1 MRTNLLVAW
10 HNDFAALNTLF
21 DSEGTIQNNTE
32 TISAEARSS
41 GVMAEDTSDKIN
53 IVNPRISL
61 KRKDGETKMPVLA
74 EAETVETLA
83 KMHLRAFGTESP
95 DKAEGI
101 FGLAMMQRMIAP
113 TNWVDGIKD
122 SMVAGD
128 RVFLIKKTDDSL
140 PTTFYH
146 DLYADLTSSV
156 SSRSKSIYR
165 SALFCNAPDELTN
178 SQITTGVTNVMST
191 QDAFFGTLSATAWG
205 AFDKSLVLTGS
216 SSGSGHTYKC
226 RIYTKS

>member
-10 HNDFAALNTLF
+10 HGDFAALNTLF

-32 TISAEARSS
+32 VISAESRTS
-41 GVMAEDTSDKIN
+41 GVSAEDQCDKIN
-53 IVNPRISL
+53 IVNPRVSL

-74 EAETVETLA
+74 EAETLEPLA

-122 SMVAGD
+122 SLASGD
-128 RVFLIKKTDDSL
+128 RVFLIKKADDSL
-140 PTTFYH
+140 PTTFYQ
-146 DLYADLTSSV
+146 DLYADLTAAV
-156 SSRSKSIYR
+156 GNRSKSIYR
-165 SALFCNAPDELTN
+165 SALYCNAQDTLTN
-178 SQITTGVTNVMST
+178 SQIATGVTNVLST
-191 QDAFFGTLSATAWG
+191 QDAYFGTLSASAWG
-205 AFDKSLVLTGS
+205 AFDKSVLLTGS
-216 SSGSGHTYKC
+216 TSASGQTFKC
-226 RIYTKS
+226 RIYTKP